1 MNALKN
7 MEAIFVVAAVLL
19 SVTSYAT
26 AAAPVARIQQV
37 SQTKQ
42 AAAAP
47 VKMNV
52 VTVKG
57 KRWTAAQKAA
67 FA

>member
-7 MEAIFVVAAVLL
+7 MEVIFVVTAVLL

-26 AAAPVARIQQV
+26 AAAPTPRIQMV
-37 SQTKQ
+37 SQ
-42 AAAAP
+42 AAP
-47 VKMNV
+47 AVKSDVKMNV